1 MDLKN
6 FFNFASEI
14 RNKSRPGG
22 YPETLKTRNMKR
34 IKIIASKISKN
45 NTNIWIEE
53 RYDETGIN
61 QGMFLIE
68 EKRGKRIQ
76 EEEMPSLCT
85 AMDIFENY

>member
-1 MDLKN
+1 MYLK
-6 FFNFASEI
+6 FFFIFASEI

-22 YPETLKTRNMKR
+22 YPETFKIRNMKR
-34 IKIIASKISKN
+34 IKIVACKISKN
-45 NTNIWIEE
+45 NTNIRIEE

-61 QGMFLIE
+61 QGMFFVE
-68 EKRGKRIQ
+68 EKRGKIIQ